1 MKKRTNI
8 DDLYRE
14 KLKDFSEIP
23 PEESWKNIAK
33 TLKKKDNRKAGI
45 LPLWYKLAGAAAVAV
60 ILMGAFWFFNNPFQ
74 HEPGVVFDIDENAL
88 PQIELPGENRSLE
101 EASEELERNNSTS
114 GENSNSSD
122 NQSQIAEIS
131 EEKSAAKK
139 SQNQFAENSVENS
152 GTSKNSGRERSSE
165 SEIAGINSE
174 TKEQFTQAEDEKSTE
189 IKNTETQLAETTN
202 STSEEEEETPATT
215 EQEALASLG
224 KNPDPEAPETENK
237 NGQKLRVT
245 PFAAPVVYN
254 NLGSGN
260 AIDASLAAS
269 PTQSEVTV
277 AYGVN
282 LAYSIS
288 DKIKIR
294 TGIGK
299 VNMSYHIQDVN
310 VSATLQPSAIANI
323 DFNEQN
329 QNIQLRS
336 ALSNSLQTSST
347 SMFPGNSVM
356 PSYAEI
362 NQQFGFIEVPV
373 EIEYALLD
381 SRLGVNIIG
390 GASSLFLEENAVF
403 LNSNNQRDRLGS
415 ANNIN
420 ELSFST
426 NIGLG
431 VNYELIDNFSLNLEP
446 IFKYQLN
453 TFNNTS
459 DMQPYFFGIYSGLS
473 FKF

>member
-1 MKKRTNI
+1 M
-8 DDLYRE
+8 
-14 KLKDFSEIP
+14 
-23 PEESWKNIAK
+23 
-33 TLKKKDNRKAGI
+33 
-45 LPLWYKLAGAAAVAV
+45 
-60 ILMGAFWFFNNPFQ
+60 
-74 HEPGVVFDIDENAL
+74 
-88 PQIELPGENRSLE
+88 
-101 EASEELERNNSTS
+101 
-114 GENSNSSD
+114 
-122 NQSQIAEIS
+122 
-131 EEKSAAKK
+131 
-139 SQNQFAENSVENS
+139 
-152 GTSKNSGRERSSE
+152 
-165 SEIAGINSE
+165 
-174 TKEQFTQAEDEKSTE
+174 
-189 IKNTETQLAETTN
+189 
-202 STSEEEEETPATT
+202 
-215 EQEALASLG
+215 
-224 KNPDPEAPETENK
+224 
-237 NGQKLRVT
+237 
-245 PFAAPVVYN
+245 
-254 NLGSGN
+254 GSGN

-269 PTQSEVTV
+269 PTQSDVTV

-347 SMFPGNSVM
+347 SVFPGNSVM